1 MTEQELANI
10 IWNIKEII
18 RNLYDDSEVEDI
30 ILPFTLLRRLDCVLE
45 NSYES
50 ILEELNKSDENVR
63 KYKLQQ
69 LMRKNHLTFFNTSG
83 ISLRKLLNSSNL
95 IGDSFETYLNGFTDN
110 VKDILVNFVRKDGD
124 GEAVDLLRIYSRLD
138 RRNEIV
144 NITIRC

>member
-18 RNLYDDSEVEDI
+18 RNLYDDSEVEDV

-83 ISLRKLLNSSNL
+83 LWISAMTVST
-95 IGDSFETYLNGFTDN
+95 F
-110 VKDILVNFVRKDGD
+110 
-124 GEAVDLLRIYSRLD
+124 AP
-138 RRNEIV
+138 
-144 NITIRC
+144 